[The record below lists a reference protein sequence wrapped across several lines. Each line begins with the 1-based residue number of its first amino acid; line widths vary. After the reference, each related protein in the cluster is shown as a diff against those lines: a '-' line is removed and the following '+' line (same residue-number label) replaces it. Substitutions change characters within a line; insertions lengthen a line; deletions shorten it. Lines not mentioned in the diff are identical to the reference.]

1 MLFGNRA
8 RGKCQGSSRLR
19 ISIKCWPHDGTGR
32 ALREPYCNP
41 EEDPMEA
48 TFDHPL
54 WISSGLLLMLAGF
67 WLFRWA
73 NRNSATGEIANATK
87 EVALNKLL
95 KGSQGREASPASKNL
110 PAHNFRRAMSQLFG
124 IIGFLLII
132 VGLMSLLLGIFYPVG

>member
-1 MLFGNRA
+1 
-8 RGKCQGSSRLR
+8 
-19 ISIKCWPHDGTGR
+19 
-32 ALREPYCNP
+32 
-41 EEDPMEA
+41 MEA
-48 TFDHPL
+48 TFGHPL

-110 PAHNFRRAMSQLFG
+110 SAHNFRRAISQLFG

>member
-1 MLFGNRA
+1 VLP
-8 RGKCQGSSRLR
+8 Q
-19 ISIKCWPHDGTGR
+19 DGTGR
-32 ALREPYCNP
+32 ASRAPNLDP

-48 TFDHPL
+48 TFGHPL

-73 NRNSATGEIANATK
+73 SRNSATGEIANATK
-87 EVALNKLL
+87 EVAINKLL
-95 KGSQGREASPASKNL
+95 KGSQSREASPASKNL

-132 VGLMSLLLGIFYPVG
+132 AGLMSVLLGIFYPGE